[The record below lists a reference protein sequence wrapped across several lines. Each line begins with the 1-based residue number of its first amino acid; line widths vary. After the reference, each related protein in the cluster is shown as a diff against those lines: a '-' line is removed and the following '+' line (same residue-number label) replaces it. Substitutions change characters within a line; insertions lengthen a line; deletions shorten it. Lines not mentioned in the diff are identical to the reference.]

1 MVDGG
6 QGMGVTMKNECEVYI
21 YPSLWFVRGPDRDS
35 SVTNLT

>member
-21 YPSLWFVRGPDRDS
+21 SE
-35 SVTNLT
+35 SVVCARTRP